1 MTNKTPL
8 SVSWFDRRR
17 KLNASKN
24 KLPIWVLKKKKKK
37 KEARNLISKEEFVLF
52 ERIAWF
58 NDERKARIFGVR
70 LVYGMWVLHGK
81 SCCGK
86 EQLKVT
92 SPDWLKGVY
101 ECALKDFRV
110 FGNGGRGSMVGTV
123 VYVGANLKACRN
135 VQ

>member
-8 SVSWFDRRR
+8 SVPWFDRRR

-24 KLPIWVLKKKKKK
+24 KLPIWVLKKK
-37 KEARNLISKEEFVLF
+37 ARNLISKEEFVLF

-123 VYVGANLKACRN
+123 VYVGANQKACRN